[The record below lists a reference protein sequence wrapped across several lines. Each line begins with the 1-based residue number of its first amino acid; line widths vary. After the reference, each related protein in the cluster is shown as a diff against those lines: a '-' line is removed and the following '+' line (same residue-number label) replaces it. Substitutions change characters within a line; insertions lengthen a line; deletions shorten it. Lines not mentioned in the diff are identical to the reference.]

1 VLHCMMRHYKPRRII
16 EAGSGASSLVIA
28 AAARLNG
35 NTPDYTIIDPYPG
48 EVVGR
53 GLPGVTTL
61 LRERVERVDRQLFST
76 LRDGDLLFI
85 DTSHVVKTGGDVN
98 YLFLHVLPLLNPG
111 VVVHVHDI
119 FLSYEYPRR

>member
-1 VLHCMMRHYKPRRII
+1 MMRHYKPRRII